1 MFILEL
7 TLRSWNHSEEN
18 KRRTLQR
25 NDIAAAITRTDIFD
39 FLVSKSRAPLILR
52 FVQKWLMSCLISI
65 PLLPTSSCT
74 VPSGQLLGFNITL
87 SELQVDIV
95 PREERDDAAMMP
107 RVPQPMTGAMPG
119 KLHCTVCLQHVRMP
133 LEYKACHASANKMKP
148 LLVTERV

>member
-39 FLVSKSRAPLILR
+39 FLVSVCLQSSTMVHMPSSRHCCCCLWFAQPVCATSKKARVLNIL
-52 FVQKWLMSCLISI
+52 
-65 PLLPTSSCT
+65 SCT
-74 VPSGQLLGFNITL
+74 LCAAASRLVLC
-87 SELQVDIV
+87 ELQVDIV

-107 RVPQPMTGAMPG
+107 RVPQPMSGAMAG
-119 KLHCTVCLQHVRMP
+119 KLHCIALQNMTLH
-133 LEYKACHASANKMKP
+133 ACVTMSACI
-148 LLVTERV
+148 L